1 MHESTAF
8 QIEPARMDAWLAL
21 SELFLD
27 TALDDDDITAIVRQ
41 LKATG
46 LAPADI
52 EHIYEEEVAP
62 VCWHNLLALPGGAW
76 TGFRK
81 EALVRAIVTQL
92 RRPPWLHD
100 VHFIRRLRIRR
111 WTAMSRSDWQRVK
124 AQLVA

>member
-1 MHESTAF
+1 MDESSTF

-27 TALDDDDITAIVRQ
+27 TTLDDGDIAAIVRQ
-41 LKATG
+41 LQATG
-46 LAPADI
+46 LAPGEL

-100 VHFIRRLRIRR
+100 VNFIRRLRVRR
-111 WTAMSRSDWQRVK
+111 WTAMSRRDWLRVK
-124 AQLVA
+124 ARLKA

>member
-27 TALDDDDITAIVRQ
+27 TALDDDDIAAIVRQ

-46 LAPADI
+46 LSPADI

-124 AQLVA
+124 AQLAV

>member
-1 MHESTAF
+1 MDETSTF
-8 QIEPARMDAWLAL
+8 QVEPARMDAWLAL

-27 TALDDDDITAIVRQ
+27 TALDDGDIAAIARQ
-41 LKATG
+41 LRATG
-46 LAPADI
+46 LGLREL